1 MGTEKNRKSMK
12 VGNKQKANILPKKVF
27 LDLGDSGNYIPG
39 LKRTQVNTWNEFK
52 KQVEGSKR
60 ALKRERLAIPLAL
73 ADG

>member
-1 MGTEKNRKSMK
+1 MK
-12 VGNKQKANILPKKVF
+12 VGNKQKVNILPKKVF

-60 ALKRERLAIPLAL
+60 ALN
-73 ADG
+73 